1 MDQAL
6 TILDVMERTILVVD
20 DHQLNLSLARTL
32 LTDEGYTVLTAAD
45 GETALETFASTP
57 PDLALL
63 DVSLPGIDGLEVL
76 RRIRADAATAAIP
89 VIVLTAGALPEEEER
104 AWTAGCDAFHTKPP
118 DVDRL
123 LADVARLLMGRPD

>member
-1 MDQAL
+1 MTRL
-6 TILDVMERTILVVD
+6 GVTVLVVD
-20 DHQLNLSLARTL
+20 DHRMNLSLASAL

-45 GETALETFASTP
+45 GETALETIASTP

-76 RRIRADAATAAIP
+76 RRIRADPATAAIP
-89 VIVLTAGALPEEEER
+89 VIVMTAGALAEEEDR
-104 AWTAGCDAFHTKPP
+104 AWAAGCDAFHAKPP

-123 LADVARLLMGRPD
+123 LADVARLAETGRQR